1 MPLSILE
8 AHEWEGDD
16 IYASQLIHE
25 DVGVELNSLDTGYP
39 GNLQVDADAGIPKEN
54 GGNPVIRRCT
64 DLDRA
69 VSECLFAIRDF
80 VGDAGC
86 EVEVESFLNFW
97 STGRDT
103 WLLSVRWPP
112 PEGGLI
118 DGWGRRANLGRTVDS
133 AKTGVSHTHLTETA
147 MSKPSRYISRK
158 KPAIIHRRPPTR

>member
-16 IYASQLIHE
+16 IYASQLTHE

-39 GNLQVDADAGIPKEN
+39 GNLQADADARIPKEN

-112 PEGGLI
+112 PEGRLIDPSKKSVERHRDRSTPVVEDIRHRPLLTVVDERSQIGLI
-118 DGWGRRANLGRTVDS
+118 LRGIQL
-133 AKTGVSHTHLTETA
+133 
-147 MSKPSRYISRK
+147 
-158 KPAIIHRRPPTR
+158 